1 MTTSLASILDNIC
14 DKITKLGEEKRGLI
28 TGRYEEHSKWLAHEF
43 SLIRELISKNPS
55 KEDNKSNGENVPVSN
70 TINST
75 IINTKSGNNYKNTS
89 QKRKSP
95 EVAFSGSSPVP
106 KRSSADSVDIAKS
119 VGLPADLTKMKKDQL
134 LNEIQSRG
142 GNPGISMKSLKKDM
156 IIALKALLH
165 MEHHN
170 ANKGNEVEESSVVP
184 SNADEV
190 KDVVNENI
198 EDKPQNMVK
207 ETQEDTQEDTQEEVQ
222 LEMEPSASSDL
233 SQSKA
238 GSVMTE
244 LRNQLQNNSS
254 GLDTEDDVKQRV
266 AAEFQ
271 ARQRRHRDSQARKSA
286 ASLVAENSSVK
297 TFSDENSKEMSDIQ
311 NEVANIERNGDD
323 APLSVDDLV
332 SDNNNNDSSSSSKLE
347 IEKGIAKKS
356 EEGSSIVKDFKESS
370 RVESANESALSSS
383 MANQSM
389 IGKPKTVVPSLQL
402 AAKLKEQEA
411 EKAAQKKLDKLK
423 REMEKNSKMGQE
435 PSKWDRL
442 NSGKSAVNATT
453 TAAAPVEKPKSKGL
467 FGFMKSAKLLLSGQ
481 KAPKSKTVATPTSV
495 KKVEEKTTEGG
506 PTTIADLRALLAA
519 EANAADEDDEESHE
533 IQQADELQNAKKVTE
548 DVSNLVETSVTKVD
562 CTKSVVEKF
571 TEITNSSS
579 SAVSPKKDE
588 ATANQETST
597 QASSIISSAA
607 NQKEA
612 VVPATA
618 SKPVQQQPQLP
629 VAVTPHEKEK
639 VTEYQIDDR
648 DDSDSDDSGT
658 DDEGS
663 KKDKKNKMIPDW
675 ARGSQLKEALEKQY
689 GLHGHT
695 PVDPD
700 HIFPEIQ
707 SCDLEEIFGKK
718 EGKSGKYSRRTS
730 SAMWDADELTLIE
743 KRTYRDQ
750 MGFKLI

>member
-1 MTTSLASILDNIC
+1 MTTNLASLLDNISN
-14 DKITKLGEEKRGLI
+14 KITKLGEEKKGLI
-28 TGRYEEHSKWLAHEF
+28 TGRYEEHSKWLVHEF
-43 SLIRELISKNPS
+43 SLIRELITKIPS
-55 KEDNKSNGENVPVSN
+55 NNSNNIKSNGENIPVSN
-70 TINST
+70 TSNHNS
-75 IINTKSGNNYKNTS
+75 NDTKNSNNIKNAS

-106 KRSSADSVDIAKS
+106 KRSSADSVEIAKS
-119 VGLPADLTKMKKDQL
+119 AGLPSDLTKMKKDQL

-142 GNPGISMKSLKKDM
+142 GSPSISMKSLKKDM
-156 IIALKALLH
+156 IIALKALLN
-165 MEHHN
+165 MEY
-170 ANKGNEVEESSVVP
+170 ANNNNNQVIEQSPEPSNTNDNEPVVTENIVEEPQNVEES
-184 SNADEV
+184 
-190 KDVVNENI
+190 
-198 EDKPQNMVK
+198 QK
-207 ETQEDTQEDTQEEVQ
+207 EEEEE
-222 LEMEPSASSDL
+222 LEMESSTTSDL

-244 LRNQLQNNSS
+244 FRNQLQNNDSKT
-254 GLDTEDDVKQRV
+254 DTEDDVKQRV

-286 ASLVAENSSVK
+286 ASMVAENASVDSS
-297 TFSDENSKEMSDIQ
+297 SDESSKEVEDIQ
-311 NEVANIERNGDD
+311 NEVAKD
-323 APLSVDDLV
+323 APLSVDELV
-332 SDNNNNDSSSSSKLE
+332 SDDNSNSSKLE
-347 IEKGIAKKS
+347 QEDT
-356 EEGSSIVKDFKESS
+356 VKNSQEESS
-370 RVESANESALSSS
+370 NVTEPKELNKVENSNEIALSSS
-383 MANQSM
+383 MANSSM
-389 IGKPKTVVPSLQL
+389 VDKPKTVVPSLQL

-453 TAAAPVEKPKSKGL
+453 AVAPVEKPKSKGL

-481 KAPKSKTVATPTSV
+481 KAPKSKAAAATPTPV
-495 KKVEEKTTEGG
+495 KTVEGG

-519 EANAADEDDEESHE
+519 EANAADEDNEESDE
-533 IQQADELQNAKKVTE
+533 KQQSEEVQNAEKVTQ
-548 DVSNLVETSVTKVD
+548 DVSKSVETSVTKVES
-562 CTKSVVEKF
+562 TKAV
-571 TEITNSSS
+571 TETTNSSS
-579 SAVSPKKDE
+579 FAVPSTKVE
-588 ATANQETST
+588 APVEETST
-597 QASSIISSAA
+597 QSQQVQQKSSILSSAA
-607 NQKEA
+607 NKKEEP
-612 VVPATA
+612 VAT
-618 SKPVQQQPQLP
+618 KPVQQQPQQQQQQQLHQP
-629 VAVTPHEKEK
+629 IAVAVTPNEKEK
-639 VTEYQIDDR
+639 VTTEYQIDDR

-700 HIFPEIQ
+700 HIFPEIE

-730 SAMWDADELTLIE
+730 SAMWDADELTLVE

-750 MGFKLI
+750 MGFKLL